1 MTYDPRIAAAT
12 IADAWKSGRQL
23 QELPTTARPGSLA
36 EGYDLQESMLAA
48 NAQPIAGWKLG
59 VGSPAGMRA
68 GKLDRPLVGR
78 VLGPRLYRSGDT
90 VKLPNAAPVTVEFEI
105 AFVLGRDIAP
115 GDRIDEPLEA
125 VSEFRTTFELV
136 LSRFVN
142 RRAVGWPSFVGD
154 SVGFE
159 ALVVGMPFDRAR
171 MAEVATSVVI
181 SVDGNEAARG
191 LSGDELTDPATSF
204 DYLIAHARERGQ
216 TLKRG
221 EIATLGA
228 IGKPFDVTGAAT
240 VEARYLDAKLAV
252 TLTRG

>member
-1 MTYDPRIAAAT
+1 MTYDPRVAAAT
-12 IADAWKSGRQL
+12 LADAWKSGRQL
-23 QELPTTARPGSLA
+23 AELPAAARPGSLA
-36 EGYDLQESMLAA
+36 EGYDLQEAMLAA

-78 VLGPRLYRSGDT
+78 VLGPRLYRSGDI
-90 VKLPNAAPVTVEFEI
+90 VQLPNAAPVTVEFEI

-115 GDRIDEPLEA
+115 SDRIDDPLEA
-125 VSEFRTTFELV
+125 VAEVRTTFELV
-136 LSRFVN
+136 LSRFTN

-159 ALVVGMPFDRAR
+159 ALVVGMHFDRAR

-181 SVDGNEAARG
+181 TVDGKEMARG
-191 LSGDELTDPATSF
+191 LSGDDLTDPIASF
-204 DYLIAHARERGQ
+204 NYLIAHARERGQ

-228 IGKPFDVTGAAT
+228 IGKPFDVTGAAAI
-240 VEARYLDAKLAV
+240 EARYLDANLAV

>member
-1 MTYDPRIAAAT
+1 MNYDPRIAAAT

-23 QELPTTARPGSLA
+23 QELPTTARPSSLA
-36 EGYDLQESMLAA
+36 EGYDLQEAMLAA

-78 VLGPRLYRSGDT
+78 VLSPRLYHSGDT
-90 VKLPNAAPVTVEFEI
+90 VRLPNAAPVTVEFEI
-105 AFVLGRDIAP
+105 AFVFGRDIAP
-115 GDRIDEPLEA
+115 TDRISDHLEA
-125 VSEFRTTFELV
+125 VSEVRTTFELV

-171 MAEVATSVVI
+171 MAEVASSVVI
-181 SVDGNEAARG
+181 TSDGNEMARG
-191 LSGDELTDPATSF
+191 LSGDELTDPLASLDF
-204 DYLIAHARERGQ
+204 LIAHARERGQ

-228 IGKPFDVTGAAT
+228 IGKPFDVTGAAAI
-240 VEARYLDAKLAV
+240 EARYLDAKLAV
-252 TLTRG
+252 SITRG